1 MQTFG
6 IEIIIITKTIGK
18 PSETFIQEEETMKRS
33 LRATLLLATGVWI
46 LGLLFG
52 CTTYVARVS
61 TDSTIDLSGRWNDVD
76 SRLVAEEM
84 IKDCLGQRWLYK
96 WETVNK
102 RPMVVIGKVTNQS
115 HEHISTQTFI
125 KDLERAL
132 LNSGKVEFVANKRER
147 EQIREEKE
155 DQSENASARTAKSLH
170 EETGADLMLIGSIST
185 IVDRE
190 GRRSVI
196 FYQTNMELIDIE
208 SNQKV
213 WIGEKKIKK
222 YVERAAT
229 SF

>member
-1 MQTFG
+1 MKG
-6 IEIIIITKTIGK
+6 TIG
-18 PSETFIQEEETMKRS
+18 TS
-33 LRATLLLATGVWI
+33 LAAAVVAALV
-46 LGLLFG
+46 LFTG
-52 CTTYVARVS
+52 CTTKVARVS
-61 TDSTIDLSGRWNDVD
+61 ADSTIDLSGRWNDVD

-96 WETVNK
+96 WESGNK
-102 RPMVVIGKVTNQS
+102 RPTVIIGRVKNQS
-115 HEHISTQTFI
+115 HEHINTQTFT

-132 LNSGKVEFVANKRER
+132 LNSGKVNFVANKIER
-147 EQIREEKE
+147 EDIREEKE

-170 EETGADLMLIGSIST
+170 EETGADLMLIGSINT

-222 YVERAAT
+222 YVERAEA